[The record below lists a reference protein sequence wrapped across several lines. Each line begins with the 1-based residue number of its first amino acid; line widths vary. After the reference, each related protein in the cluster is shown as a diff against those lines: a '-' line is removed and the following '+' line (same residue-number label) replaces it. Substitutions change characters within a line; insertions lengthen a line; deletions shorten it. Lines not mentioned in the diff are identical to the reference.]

1 LLTADSCQLIAER
14 TPLIP
19 QVSGLKPILDAP
31 PREIRIASI
40 PISANVIAARILPV
54 GFVLLSASVSFGQAA
69 RHCRPREGMPRPPRA
84 NCTSLA
90 RASSVS
96 CSIAGNHGKILL
108 ESPESV
114 VLLPEGEYRWESVTL
129 QGNGGT
135 TFSAGNSR
143 RQWDTRDAR
152 STAIMNVGGPL
163 EPLLTVD
170 EGRGKLILMHKLR
183 GIDGELYLAD
193 RFSVHP

>member
-1 LLTADSCQLIAER
+1 MPSARGNAAASQGELHLTGKGIKRL
-14 TPLIP
+14 
-19 QVSGLKPILDAP
+19 VLD
-31 PREIRIASI
+31 RR
-40 PISANVIAARILPV
+40 
-54 GFVLLSASVSFGQAA
+54 
-69 RHCRPREGMPRPPRA
+69 
-84 NCTSLA
+84 
-90 RASSVS
+90 
-96 CSIAGNHGKILL
+96 NHGKILL